1 MKEGFIDERIRLIL
15 QDLRVGSEEYNKE
28 LAYIEG
34 LIDGLERFGRKHTSD
49 DVADTWA
56 ALAYH
61 VCVREGIA
69 AYDRL
74 RAVVEDTEGALTSY
88 RIDFYKHD
96 FQALRRHKDKS
107 FVWMLRDLGTHMHF
121 TEDMKETN
129 DWVKAFYS
137 TWGSSVMFFG
147 YYDAETKTLHKLD
160 PAKFK
165 GDIQEMIDE
174 VLTAPLS

>member
-15 QDLRVGSEEYNKE
+15 QDKKVGTPEYDLE
-28 LAYIEG
+28 VSYIMG

-49 DVADTWA
+49 DVADTWD
-56 ALAYH
+56 ALGYH
-61 VCVREGIA
+61 ICRREGNA
-69 AYDRL
+69 AYFRL
-74 RAVVEDTEGALTSY
+74 RDIVESTEGALTNY

-96 FQALRRHKDKS
+96 LMAVRRNPDKS
-107 FVWMLRDLGTHMHF
+107 FVWMLRDLGTHLHF
-121 TEDMKETN
+121 TEDIEETN
-129 DWVKAFYS
+129 KWVKAFYS
-137 TWGSSVMFFG
+137 TWGSSVLFFG

-160 PAKFK
+160 PAKFN